1 MIDKFVFLFYRYS
14 HPVVDV
20 YFDFDSF
27 SSFLPFRVEIES
39 LVITIK
45 LFCSIKT
52 QFMSCRKDIF
62 VQLNDKNCQKKR
74 Q

>member
-1 MIDKFVFLFYRYS
+1 MTGSLTSNEYFVEKGMIRDRQIFRFLFYQYL
-14 HPVVDV
+14 HPVVV
-20 YFDFDSF
+20 SF
-27 SSFLPFRVEIES
+27 
-39 LVITIK
+39 VITMK

>member
-20 YFDFDSF
+20 YFDFHSL
-27 SSFLPFRVEIES
+27 SSFCVEIES
-39 LVITIK
+39 LVITMK

>member
-20 YFDFDSF
+20 YFDSL
-27 SSFLPFRVEIES
+27 SSFCVEIES
-39 LVITIK
+39 LVITMK